1 MLVDTYTIEQTNK
14 GTITIMTHKEN
25 TRNYRKQKFAQGW
38 VAIYMLV
45 PPELADRIKAYK
57 LKLKVENSHLYKRI

>member
-1 MLVDTYTIEQTNK
+1 
-14 GTITIMTHKEN
+14 MTHAEN
-25 TRNYRKQKFAQGW
+25 TRNYRKQKFAAGW

-45 PPELADRIKAYK
+45 PPQLAAKIKAYK